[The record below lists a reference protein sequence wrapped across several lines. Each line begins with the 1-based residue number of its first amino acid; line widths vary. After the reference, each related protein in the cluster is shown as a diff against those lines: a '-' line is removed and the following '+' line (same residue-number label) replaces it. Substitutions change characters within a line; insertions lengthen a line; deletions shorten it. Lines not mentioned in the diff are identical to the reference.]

1 MKNTFKFMLVAVA
14 MTVALASCGGGK
26 TESTEAADSTATTT
40 EVAAPA
46 DTTAAAPA
54 DSTAAK

>member
-26 TESTEAADSTATTT
+26 TESTETADSTAVETP
-40 EVAAPA
+40 APA